1 MGNWGTYN
9 SVRWGPIELILR
21 DLHGLLRSILCG
33 LKFTVKRNGKKSSWT
48 GAAIM
53 SY

>member
-21 DLHGLLRSILCG
+21 DFMGFYG
-33 LKFTVKRNGKKSSWT
+33 QFYV
-48 GAAIM
+48 A
-53 SY
+53 